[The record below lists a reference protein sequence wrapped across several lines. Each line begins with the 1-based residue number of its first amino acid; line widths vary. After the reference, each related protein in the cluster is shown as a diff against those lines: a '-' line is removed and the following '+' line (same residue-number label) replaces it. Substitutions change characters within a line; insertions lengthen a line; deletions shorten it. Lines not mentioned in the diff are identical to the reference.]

1 MRLAAPSI
9 TLLGFG
15 SGRGFAPYFS
25 LSFDF
30 SESLYFTWWSVSG
43 FRLLMP
49 SPMESN
55 GRFRSMFIW
64 WVGWY
69 VSSFHGFSKSI
80 FVSLKRFG
88 SMVLVS
94 YLFKSVR
101 FLALGLLYGIWA
113 LLLVSMSV
121 LRTGFRF

>member
-1 MRLAAPSI
+1 MSRCILPGGV
-9 TLLGFG
+9 LVGLGCLCQVPWSQMVGLGQCLFG
-15 SGRGFAPYFS
+15 GLDGMCQ
-25 LSFDF
+25 
-30 SESLYFTWWSVSG
+30 V
-43 FRLLMP
+43 
-49 SPMESN
+49 
-55 GRFRSMFIW
+55 
-64 WVGWY
+64 
-69 VSSFHGFSKSI
+69 
-80 FVSLKRFG
+80 